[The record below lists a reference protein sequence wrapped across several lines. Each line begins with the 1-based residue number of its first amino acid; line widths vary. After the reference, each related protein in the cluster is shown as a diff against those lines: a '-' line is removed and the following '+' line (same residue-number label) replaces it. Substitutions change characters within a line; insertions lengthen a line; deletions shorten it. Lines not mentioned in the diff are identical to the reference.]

1 MAIMQSSCS
10 AMNNRL
16 RFFLLMTDI
25 WRVKRCIIIV
35 IIIIIIT
42 KACLVQL
49 LANSGLE
56 GK

>member
-1 MAIMQSSCS
+1 
-10 AMNNRL
+10 MNNRL